1 MLIEASVADRSFD
14 HELQV
19 TDQIAQGMIEAA
31 LGPLPDVIDT
41 LNAESAFVLEL
52 GLGRRHGLLLF
63 LLHGHLRFL
72 HYDILVV
79 RS

>member
-1 MLIEASVADRSFD
+1 
-14 HELQV
+14 
-19 TDQIAQGMIEAA
+19 MIEAA

-41 LNAESAFVLEL
+41 LNEESAFVLEL

-63 LLHGHLRFL
+63 LLHENLKFL